1 MRVKEYWITL
11 VRNMYFQ
18 LKGIG
23 IFVLVP
29 LIGLYFLIPLSN
41 WLTYQ
46 FYRDVDILYMSI
58 LKECQFYI
66 PLLSVWYLLFLLE
79 HLVEEPGHEL
89 LYVGG
94 WNKLPQLLLPYG
106 GFLVLML
113 PLFAVYT
120 WLFPNLW
127 WLYLKLA
134 VIQFLYLAAVYMLAY
149 SSGKIVFCVM
159 GVLCYT
165 IYVIMGDTMGIGVF
179 SYLRLQQAEG
189 LALLMELKG
198 FLAAGGLLLG
208 AGLIWNYY
216 FPERNR

>member
-1 MRVKEYWITL
+1 MCVKEYWIRL
-11 VRNMYFQ
+11 FRNMYFQ

-29 LIGLYFLIPLSN
+29 PIGLYLLVPLSN
-41 WLTYQ
+41 WITYR
-46 FYRDVDILYMSI
+46 FYQDLNMLYTNI
-58 LKECQFYI
+58 LKECQFYL
-66 PLLSVWYLLFLLE
+66 PLLSVWYILFLLE

-89 LYVGG
+89 LYVKG
-94 WNKLPQLLLPYG
+94 WNKLPQLLFPYG
-106 GFLVLML
+106 GFLLLML

-120 WLFPNLW
+120 RLFPELW

-134 VIQFLYLAAVYMLAY
+134 VIQFLYLAVAYVLAFF
-149 SSGKIVFCVM
+149 SGKIVFCVM
-159 GVLCYT
+159 AVLCYT

-189 LALLMELKG
+189 LALLSELKG
-198 FLAAGGLLLG
+198 FLIAAGLLLG
-208 AGLIWNYY
+208 AGIACNYY